1 MENNCSRPFSSEFPR
16 IYQLT
21 SEADVNEVML
31 CPLANPDDFSGR
43 PKTPPN
49 PQQKVV
55 EQQQQL
61 TPPQVSFFQ
70 MNSF

>member
-21 SEADVNEVML
+21 SEEDVNEVML

-43 PKTPPN
+43 LKTPPN
-49 PQQKVV
+49 
-55 EQQQQL
+55 QQQQEMKQL